1 MNLEILHKDDL
12 QLGGFA
18 GLKEHRLVMDP
29 KVFGSSADS
38 GSWSGIGNFV
48 YLADAK
54 FIPKGETHLHPH
66 KEIDVISVIVN
77 GRISHEGTLE
87 EGSEINTNQ
96 VQVQRAGGE
105 GFAHNEVNP
114 DDAENRMIQIW
125 VTPEKQGE
133 QAGYKLYSLQ
143 QGKIIRVYGGSKDQN
158 DTFSSQTVLDVGLL
172 DTNQKISL
180 NGEFIAYVTRGKGTL
195 NGESV
200 TNGDLIRGKDITFQS
215 ETNSQI
221 IIVRKI

>member
-1 MNLEILHKDDL
+1 MSLEILHKDDL
-12 QLGGFA
+12 KLGGFA
-18 GLKEHRLVMDP
+18 GLIEHRLVMDP
-29 KVFGSSADS
+29 KVFGNSTDS

-66 KEIDVISVIVN
+66 REIDVISLIVD
-77 GRISHEGTLE
+77 GKISHEGTLQA
-87 EGSEINTNQ
+87 GNVINTNQ

-114 DDAENRMIQIW
+114 DNKENRMIQMWI
-125 VTPEKQGE
+125 TPEKQGE
-133 QAGYKLYSLQ
+133 KAGYKLYSLE
-143 QGKIIRVYGGSKDQN
+143 QGKIIRVYGGTNNQSE
-158 DTFSSQTVLDVGLL
+158 TFASQTIIDVGLI
-172 DTNQKISL
+172 DVNQKIL
-180 NGEFIAYVTRGKGTL
+180 FDGEFIAYVTRGEGTL

-200 TNGDLIRGKDITFQS
+200 TNGDLIHGNDLTF
-215 ETNSQI
+215 EAKTDSQI